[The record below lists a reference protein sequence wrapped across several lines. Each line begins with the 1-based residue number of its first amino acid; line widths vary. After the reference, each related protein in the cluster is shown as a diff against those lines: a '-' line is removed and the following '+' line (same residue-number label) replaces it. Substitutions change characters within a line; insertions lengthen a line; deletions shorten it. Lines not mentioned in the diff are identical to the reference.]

1 MTTFQKKTQEV
12 SLRISLLIYLYI
24 HIMDCVK
31 YKYLF
36 WYAFELQLTVFNVV
50 PWLSTVPGIIAGGV
64 LTRRL
69 QSDGY
74 SISYTRKVVEGI
86 CMITEAFCLFLIG
99 KYIFFCSILSKI
111 DVKHIRLKT
120 NLITGQSTSY
130 IPALILLV
138 MCLFGNGFHNNSCVV
153 NPQDLAPQNPG
164 SIFGIMNACGSLPGK
179 KCQIKICS
187 FLF

>member
-1 MTTFQKKTQEV
+1 
-12 SLRISLLIYLYI
+12 
-24 HIMDCVK
+24 MDCVE
-31 YKYLF
+31 YKYVF

-99 KYIFFCSILSKI
+99 KYTFFCSSLSNMFNLNMLNRCKTCKTQNQFNHRAKYILHS
-111 DVKHIRLKT
+111 RLDF
-120 NLITGQSTSY
+120 IGY
-130 IPALILLV
+130 V
-138 MCLFGNGFHNNSCVV
+138 
-153 NPQDLAPQNPG
+153 
-164 SIFGIMNACGSLPGK
+164 SIWERVS
-179 KCQIKICS
+179 Q
-187 FLF
+187 

>member
-1 MTTFQKKTQEV
+1 MGWQTKFYDHMYSNWAIWSHVQNEA
-12 SLRISLLIYLYI
+12 SLMLQYSKQVTLMNLLWNKFFFRACFKMFSPCWPSGYYVFWFGLIR
-24 HIMDCVK
+24 

-36 WYAFELQLTVFNVV
+36 WYTFELQLTVFNVV

-99 KYIFFCSILSKI
+99 KYSFSCSRLSI
-111 DVKHIRLKT
+111 
-120 NLITGQSTSY
+120 
-130 IPALILLV
+130 
-138 MCLFGNGFHNNSCVV
+138 
-153 NPQDLAPQNPG
+153 
-164 SIFGIMNACGSLPGK
+164 
-179 KCQIKICS
+179 IC
-187 FLF
+187 

>member
-12 SLRISLLIYLYI
+12 SLRISLLIYLW
-24 HIMDCVK
+24 HKMDCVE

-36 WYAFELQLTVFNVV
+36 WYTFELQLTVFNVV

-99 KYIFFCSILSKI
+99 KYIFFCSILSIMFNMLNRYKTYKTQNQFNHRAKYI
-111 DVKHIRLKT
+111 LHPRLDF
-120 NLITGQSTSY
+120 IGY
-130 IPALILLV
+130 V
-138 MCLFGNGFHNNSCVV
+138 
-153 NPQDLAPQNPG
+153 
-164 SIFGIMNACGSLPGK
+164 SIWERVS
-179 KCQIKICS
+179 Q
-187 FLF
+187 